1 MGSILNKSGLRK
13 IQFWVGGEGSQH
25 NSINCIRWISVTCL
39 ICSLNFLTDLV
50 SLTFSG
56 KEFHNKAPL

>member
-1 MGSILNKSGLRK
+1 MQIKLVVVVDVVVVDSNR
-13 IQFWVGGEGSQH
+13 
-25 NSINCIRWISVTCL
+25 CL
-39 ICSLNFLTDLV
+39 ICSLSFLIDLI

>member
-25 NSINCIRWISVTCL
+25 NSINCIRWKNSIAEL
-39 ICSLNFLTDLV
+39 
-50 SLTFSG
+50 
-56 KEFHNKAPL
+56 